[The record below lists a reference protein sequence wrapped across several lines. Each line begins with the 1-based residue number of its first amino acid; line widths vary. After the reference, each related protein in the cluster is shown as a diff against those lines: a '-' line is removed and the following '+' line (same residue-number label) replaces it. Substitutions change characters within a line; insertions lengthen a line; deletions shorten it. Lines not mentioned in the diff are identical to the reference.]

1 MKMSLSCSLPAPSAA
16 CPALPEPCQA
26 ALASALPWSSSSL
39 LVLGV
44 GWLCALPMAHPCPSA
59 VCLTGGS
66 DLCHQRCAELWEL
79 PGLGLAQEQP
89 QSCASARGCGA
100 AVPKCLCGVPGAGGG
115 VRVAERMLQSQAIT
129 HWFWLAGT
137 SKGTKFQQPAG
148 AEQDLCSSLCHL
160 WALLLALPSSAPG
173 ISQLCSKAVPVPFS
187 RLAQCWR
194 RRGAFSFLGKLLF
207 SHSCCKSQH
216 LHAQSSRQSWL
227 RGTEIVS
234 LCRAFSLAQS

>member
-1 MKMSLSCSLPAPSAA
+1 MSLSCSLPAPSAA

-115 VRVAERMLQSQAIT
+115 VRVAERMLQNQAIT

-137 SKGTKFQQPAG
+137 SKGHQVPTTCWGRTGPVFLFVSPLG
-148 AEQDLCSSLCHL
+148 
-160 WALLLALPSSAPG
+160 SAPG
-173 ISQLCSKAVPVPFS
+173 TSQLCSWHFPALLQSCPCPILQAGSVLEEERSLFFS
-187 RLAQCWR
+187 WQT
-194 RRGAFSFLGKLLF
+194 SF
-207 SHSCCKSQH
+207 
-216 LHAQSSRQSWL
+216 
-227 RGTEIVS
+227 
-234 LCRAFSLAQS
+234 